1 MFDTK
6 PLERSMEFRDRLRR
20 KDPKIADRYEN
31 YLSLKSSWHTSEDG
45 FYQSVLEEA
54 VDYIGERV
62 DEAIG
67 ELIPKQMRMVYQA
80 VVHHAAAVWAKQRRE
95 YKKHGGEMPPES
107 PLGSVGIRTLVD
119 FADKV
124 VRNVRWHSAVP
135 WDEDGLDLEGE
146 LDLRSGSLEFY
157 IKHFRRLEREKMTGT
172 TASEKVFLPYLRHI
186 YKSCLQWLFNDL
198 YFDLSPLPEYEGVGD
213 LNVPDEEREPI
224 TPLNTITEITGT
236 NVTIGIFDSVEGQDA
251 DPTKELRETWNYIK
265 RKCWEGEYLEKE
277 FRKLE
282 DNKSADEINED
293 FIGFRFAK
301 EMVSLLIRYRSE
313 WEGAEG
319 ALRKAHLIGE
329 EELKR
334 VYGEVMKSFAKKPGF
349 YSKWF

>member
-1 MFDTK
+1 
-6 PLERSMEFRDRLRR
+6 
-20 KDPKIADRYEN
+20 
-31 YLSLKSSWHTSEDG
+31 
-45 FYQSVLEEA
+45 
-54 VDYIGERV
+54 
-62 DEAIG
+62 
-67 ELIPKQMRMVYQA
+67 
-80 VVHHAAAVWAKQRRE
+80 
-95 YKKHGGEMPPES
+95 
-107 PLGSVGIRTLVD
+107 
-119 FADKV
+119 
-124 VRNVRWHSAVP
+124 
-135 WDEDGLDLEGE
+135 
-146 LDLRSGSLEFY
+146 
-157 IKHFRRLEREKMTGT
+157 MTGT